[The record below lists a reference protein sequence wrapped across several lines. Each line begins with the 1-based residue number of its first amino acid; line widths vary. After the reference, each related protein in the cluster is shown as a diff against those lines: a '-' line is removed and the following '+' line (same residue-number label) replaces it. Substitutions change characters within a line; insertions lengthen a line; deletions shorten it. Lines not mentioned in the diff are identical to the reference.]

1 MGLVSLLEESREL
14 HVRVNVCVRVPCG
27 KKMAICEPRRSPH
40 GTLAVRHL
48 DLGPPSFQNCEK
60 QRCSLSHPVCG
71 ILL

>member
-14 HVRVNVCVRVPCG
+14 HVRVPCG